1 MPSSAELLSRINY
14 TYFVHLKNVFLSV
27 CFIFQSCPF
36 SCKLKLLVISKSF
49 QGNSSQELVQCP
61 ICFKSVP
68 KETIEQHA
76 DSCADSTSAE
86 VLDIMSSQEETKRYL
101 AM

>member
-1 MPSSAELLSRINY
+1 M
-14 TYFVHLKNVFLSV
+14 FHLYRDAKF
-27 CFIFQSCPF
+27 CRAPF
-36 SCKLKLLVISKSF
+36 SNKLHIVCTSKKYLLERLFYFSKLLVISKSF